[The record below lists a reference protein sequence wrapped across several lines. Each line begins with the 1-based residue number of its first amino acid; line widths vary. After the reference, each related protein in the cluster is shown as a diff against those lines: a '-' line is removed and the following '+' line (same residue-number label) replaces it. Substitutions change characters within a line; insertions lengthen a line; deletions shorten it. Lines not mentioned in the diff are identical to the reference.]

1 MERATY
7 RQLLGMAC
15 LGAVALGAAVLF
27 SPATVVAELE
37 HLAAAHPLQFAAVLA
52 AVYLARPFLLWPV
65 SSVALVLGYLYGPA
79 VALPLALA
87 GAALS
92 GLPPFLLARYVGED
106 GLLGYVGDSG
116 RQLVDTVGET
126 RGVLAARLSPV
137 PGDPISYGAGLSNVS
152 VGAFLAGTVLGE
164 IPWALVTIFA
174 GNSMR
179 RLTVTGFSVSPAA
192 VVAMAGLAIVV
203 LSGPLYSRYRAG
215 GPEATGRR

>member
-1 MERATY
+1 MKRATY

-37 HLAAAHPLQFAAVLA
+37 HLTAHPLHFVAVLA
-52 AVYLARPFLLWPV
+52 AVYLVRPFLLWPV
-65 SSVALVLGYLYGPA
+65 SSIALVLGYLYGPA

-87 GAALS
+87 GAALT
-92 GLPPFLLARYVGED
+92 GLPPFLVARYVGEE

-152 VGAFLAGTVLGE
+152 VSAFLAGTVLGE

-174 GNSMR
+174 GDSMR
-179 RLTVTGFSVSPAA
+179 RLSVTGFSVSPAA
-192 VVAMAGLAIVV
+192 VVAMAGLAIIV

-215 GPEATGRR
+215 SPEVTSRR